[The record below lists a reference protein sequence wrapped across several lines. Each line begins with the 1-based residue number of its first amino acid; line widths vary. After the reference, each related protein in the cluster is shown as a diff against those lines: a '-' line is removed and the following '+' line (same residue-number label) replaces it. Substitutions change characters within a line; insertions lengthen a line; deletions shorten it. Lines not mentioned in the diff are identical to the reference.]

1 MTAGLQEIIA
11 LAIVALVAGAVVF
24 RRLRARRR
32 RKTPPEARV
41 SIDEIRRPR

>member
-32 RKTPPEARV
+32 RKPPPEASV
-41 SIDEIRRPR
+41 SANGIPRRR

>member
-32 RKTPPEARV
+32 RKTPPEASV
-41 SIDEIRRPR
+41 SANGIPRRR